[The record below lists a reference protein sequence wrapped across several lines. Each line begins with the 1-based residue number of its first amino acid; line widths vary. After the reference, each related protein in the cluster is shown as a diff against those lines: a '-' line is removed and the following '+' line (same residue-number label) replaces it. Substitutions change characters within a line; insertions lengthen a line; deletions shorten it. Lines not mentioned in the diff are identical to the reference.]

1 RNSQEL
7 GKNLFENIV
16 LTDNIFLNNSTH
28 EENDMSDTDRLSTYC
43 GHQDSDNNTKISS
56 LINQHQEMIELFK
69 AKDEQ
74 EKKNQLL
81 NLRLKKLSYQWI
93 ELKLYFQLAR
103 TNEKCF
109 TAEVLYDM
117 YCNEQNLAF
126 FLFLRPVLGD
136 VQRVNK
142 LFESNNIDQTKLVI
156 DLSTLV
162 VSLSKLIVLPSF
174 HFKPVTN
181 GHFINHLHPMPVLGY
196 SFENKMTELKNN
208 GTLKANDE
216 KVLRDR

>member
-1 RNSQEL
+1 
-7 GKNLFENIV
+7 
-16 LTDNIFLNNSTH
+16 
-28 EENDMSDTDRLSTYC
+28 
-43 GHQDSDNNTKISS
+43 
-56 LINQHQEMIELFK
+56 
-69 AKDEQ
+69 
-74 EKKNQLL
+74 
-81 NLRLKKLSYQWI
+81 
-93 ELKLYFQLAR
+93 
-103 TNEKCF
+103 
-109 TAEVLYDM
+109 M

-216 KVLRDR
+216 KVLRDRCTKFTTILIQQLQQRLPENFKVFEKINMLSPSNVLKQVKDTITPLCKLLGYENQFIEKIDFQWRKINVLLWNETTNVVKFWVEVNNYTDS